1 MTPSLRDARE
11 AGLEVPRSSAGP
23 APGIEVG
30 APEVELATRTVLLR
44 RDRSLGSKL
53 PERVTV
59 DTEVVRG
66 VPRVEPLVLAVR
78 LAGLEGSASGR
89 KTFSY
94 ALGELIDQGVDE

>member
-1 MTPSLRDARE
+1 M
-11 AGLEVPRSSAGP
+11 
-23 APGIEVG
+23 
-30 APEVELATRTVLLR
+30 
-44 RDRSLGSKL
+44 
-53 PERVTV
+53 

-94 ALGELIDQGVDE
+94 ALGELIDQGVMSELADGVGAPRRIGLVALATDV